1 MNRPFAGLYQDKLKA
16 KPPMMVAIPRNVMDV
31 SFEAAWKMLDVVEH
45 TEETIERVL
54 RRELNA
60 LFGRWRRPARRSA
73 VRRPAPHIVR
83 L

>member
-1 MNRPFAGLYQDKLKA
+1 MNRPFAGLYPDRLSA
-16 KPPMMVAIPRNVMDV
+16 KHLAIAIPRDVMDV

-60 LFGRWRRPARRSA
+60 LFGKWRKPARRSF
-73 VRRPAPHIVR
+73 VRRPAPRIVR